1 MQTSASYLYLQSVL
15 LIYNSQSFEP
25 TMKKDYIE
33 TFYFEANVFNENWSK
48 SIKLKIS
55 LTYSLVFFFY
65 EMPIQCINWQLVMV
79 PEFRRLPLQRIR
91 LSTATGSGNWIPQVY
106 N

>member
-33 TFYFEANVFNENWSK
+33 TFYFEANVFNEN
-48 SIKLKIS
+48 
-55 LTYSLVFFFY
+55 
-65 EMPIQCINWQLVMV
+65 
-79 PEFRRLPLQRIR
+79 
-91 LSTATGSGNWIPQVY
+91 
-106 N
+106 